1 MHRYAGGKLCTGM
14 QGEKYAQVCR
24 GESMHRYAGGKVCTG
39 MQGGKYAQVCR
50 GESMHRYAGGKVW
63 HPAPTDEKEDRG
75 NGHLTLHIGQESLLW
90 HWEIKGWSRV

>member
-1 MHRYAGGKLCTGM
+1 MHRYAGGKVCTGM
-14 QGEKYAQVCR
+14 QGGKYAQVCR
-24 GESMHRYAGGKVCTG
+24 GDIVCTG